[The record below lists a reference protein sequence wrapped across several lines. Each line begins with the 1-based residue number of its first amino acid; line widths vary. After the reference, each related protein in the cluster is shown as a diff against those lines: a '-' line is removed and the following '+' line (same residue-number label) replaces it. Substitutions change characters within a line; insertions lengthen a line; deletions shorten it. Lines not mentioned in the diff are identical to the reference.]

1 VITLLI
7 LLLINSY
14 GFHSFSEMGYG
25 DIVLEEG
32 HDSYT
37 INYFLPENTTQGADN
52 WYLIHLNFT
61 IDLEGSGLAYLNAD
75 TNGYACAQIKFEVQN
90 ESITWS
96 WANFTEF
103 GKEKAN
109 SKKVNIF
116 FSNYLRYQGVKPGE
130 NNLTI
135 KLEKF

>member
-1 VITLLI
+1 
-7 LLLINSY
+7 
-14 GFHSFSEMGYG
+14 MGYG